1 MITRRMQPADGAQA
15 ERMWI
20 DIFGDTESFTHWF
33 FSERFSP
40 EMSFAAFDGERLAAM
55 TLGRETKIL
64 VEGKEHRALLISG
77 VSTLQDYRGKGLMH
91 TLVSAQIEAAKGK
104 GFSCCYLHPVRESL
118 YSSLGFKTGT
128 EALTVCSDPDRM
140 HAAFSIRE
148 GTDAASMR
156 AVYDALLPRYN
167 GMQIRDET
175 EIRALLYD
183 YGADGF
189 HMLTAYSGDLPIG
202 YIIVLDDGTV
212 PELFALCTDAYA
224 ALLDEAAKRVGHEL
238 KATVPTDCGVEGERQ
253 YSMQYLVFRNAFDL
267 PLKNGFC
274 RLSY

>member
-128 EALTVCSDPDRM
+128 ETLTVCSDPNRNN
-140 HAAFSIRE
+140 AVFTIRE
-148 GTDAASMR
+148 GTDVACMR
-156 AVYDALLPRYN
+156 AVYNTLLPLYN
-167 GMQIRDET
+167 GMQIRDEA
-175 EIRALLYD
+175 EIRALLSD

-189 HMLTAYSGDLPIG
+189 RMLTAYTEDRPIG
-202 YIIVLDDGTV
+202 YMIILDDGTV
-212 PELFALCTDAYA
+212 SELFAICANAYV
-224 ALLDEAAKRVGHEL
+224 ALLDEAAKYAGHEIE
-238 KATVPTDCGVEGERQ
+238 AIVPTDCGLKGERH
-253 YSMQYLVFRNAFDL
+253 YGIQYLVFNDAFDL

-274 RLSY
+274 RLTY